1 MKKFDQHVSMIV
13 AIDLFVLLVVTLAVL
28 FHWAWVVPLV
38 AGGLAV
44 LTVLA
49 AQAGYLDSRQH
60 SPLIPTATLG
70 VSGMMAAAV
79 VGSSSVFALLFA
91 VLPLFSGRTLLG
103 RLPTALYGTAL
114 FLMSDSTLLTPE
126 AVIFG
131 IIVLLTLTLPADT
144 PATATLRSDSRRP
157 VRSAV
162 TRDQRKPIENPLQV
176 DSEESGQRGM
186 LAALINYSGA
196 SAAAIYQPVDTPQN
210 AHQRSSSYVTEVFV
224 DFDAQL
230 EGPALECIRHSNQ
243 TTVWYRHEQLTTT
256 RLSWFRTSDTI
267 DAISLSPIRIDDLLV
282 GTLILAYMTPST
294 ATRNGSFEDRFS
306 AEQAREIQSE
316 ATAFAALVGELLD
329 AQRRTLRYEVE
340 RREYQMIT
348 AAAETLSRA
357 QTTEESLKII
367 TQLMRDLTDSD
378 AVAIYRHDRETR
390 ALTLQ
395 RVDSFDCK
403 ASVPREAATES
414 LIAESCRRGHWLP
427 YRDDAALD
435 AESVF
440 GKRNTRFPDAA
451 ILVLPLLLEG
461 DPLGAIVLGAQTRH
475 AFDEEVRW
483 RMRLV
488 VSYLTFACSSIW
500 RFEDTLEEATR
511 DPLTGLMNR
520 RSFMREASLAFAR
533 RQRARNASALMMLD
547 IDHFKRVNDTWG
559 HQAGD
564 DVIRAFADE
573 IRSHTRKTDISC
585 RYGGEEFV
593 LYLEDTDLKGAQ
605 MLAERI
611 RAGMAARTFE
621 FDEDAFHVTTSGGVY
636 AIVGD
641 SSVTLGEAIDRADS
655 ALYAAKE
662 GGRDRVESYRD
673 ASDDA

>member
-1 MKKFDQHVSMIV
+1 MTKFDQQFSIVVAVDFLVLVVVTSSVVFHWSWLIPLIAGGV
-13 AIDLFVLLVVTLAVL
+13 AII
-28 FHWAWVVPLV
+28 
-38 AGGLAV
+38 
-44 LTVLA
+44 TVLA

-70 VSGMMAAAV
+70 ISGLMAASV
-79 VGSSSVFALLFA
+79 IGSSSVFALLFA
-91 VLPLFSGRTLLG
+91 ALPLFSGQTLLR
-103 RLPTALYGTAL
+103 RLPAALYGTAL

-126 AVIFG
+126 AVTFG
-131 IIVLLTLTLPADT
+131 IIVLLTLTLPTDGT
-144 PATATLRSDSRRP
+144 ATAAIRRA
-157 VRSAV
+157 RRGSLKAV
-162 TRDQRKPIENPLQV
+162 TSDNRRIDIEDSLQI
-176 DSEESGQRGM
+176 DSEESGQRGV

-196 SAAAIYQPVDTPQN
+196 SAAAIYQPADGLDGE
-210 AHQRSSSYVTEVFV
+210 HQRTSQIALAAV

-243 TTVWYRHEQLTTT
+243 TAVWYRPEQLTTT
-256 RLSWFRTSDTI
+256 RLSWIRTNETI
-267 DAISLSPIRIDDLLV
+267 DAISLTPIRIDDLLI
-282 GTLILAYMTPST
+282 GTLVLAYIEPS
-294 ATRNGSFEDRFS
+294 ASLVEGSRREPLGAD
-306 AEQAREIQSE
+306 EAREIQNE
-316 ATAFAALVGELLD
+316 ATAFGAIVGELLD
-329 AQRRTLRYEVE
+329 TQRRTLRYEVE

-378 AVAIYRHDRETR
+378 AVAVYRHDRDTR
-390 ALTLQ
+390 TLTLQ
-395 RVDSFDCK
+395 RADSFNGQ
-403 ASVPREAATES
+403 ASVPRVAATES

-427 YRDDAALD
+427 YRDEATLD
-435 AESVF
+435 AHRVF
-440 GKRNTRFPDAA
+440 GKQGTHFPDAA
-451 ILVLPLLLEG
+451 ILVLPLLLDG
-461 DPLGAIVLGAQTRH
+461 DPLGAIVLGAGTRH
-475 AFDEEVRW
+475 AFDDEVRS

-520 RSFMREASLAFAR
+520 RAFMREASLAFAR
-533 RQRARNASALMMLD
+533 RQRTKNASALLMLD

-564 DVIRAFADE
+564 EVIRAFADE

-593 LYLEDTDLKGAQ
+593 LFLEDTDQEGAQ

-611 RAGMAARTFE
+611 RAGMAARRFQ
-621 FDEDAFHVTTSGGVY
+621 FDGDAFNVTTSGGVY
-636 AIVGD
+636 VVSGD
-641 SSVTLGEAIDRADS
+641 ALVALSDAIDRADT

-662 GGRDRVESYRD
+662 GGRDRVESY
-673 ASDDA
+673 SDVPCDE